1 MFKKMDKEVAT
12 NIRFILNRELPLIL
26 AKHGLKL
33 DLGNGSFDDDS
44 VKFAFKIKLENAK
57 RDIEKA
63 LASDIKFRKDYE
75 QIELDITKIH
85 QARNG
90 KKYSLVGYKSKSR
103 KLPYVVLNLTDGK
116 EYLISTDEV
125 ERHFGIHKAQCMN
138 DKEKQL
144 LKGV

>member
-26 AKHGLKL
+26 EKHGLKL

-85 QARNG
+85 EARNG
-90 KKYSLVGYKSKSR
+90 QKFSLIGYKPKSR
-103 KLPYVVLNLTDGK
+103 KLPYVVLNLNDGK
-116 EYLISTDEV
+116 EYLISTDAV
-125 ERHFGIHKAQCMN
+125 EQGFGIHKAQCMN
-138 DKEKQL
+138 DKEKQAIA
-144 LKGV
+144 

>member
-12 NIRFILNRELPLIL
+12 LIRNILKKELPLIL
-26 AKHGLKL
+26 EKHGLKL
-33 DLGNGSFDDDS
+33 DLGNGTFDDDS

-85 QARNG
+85 EARNG
-90 KKYSLVGYKSKSR
+90 QKYSLIGYKSKSR

-116 EYLISTDEV
+116 EYLISTDAV
-125 ERHFGIHKAQCMN
+125 EQDFGIHKAQCMN
-138 DKEKQL
+138 DKEKQAIA
-144 LKGV
+144 

>member
-12 NIRFILNRELPLIL
+12 EIRSILKRELPLIL
-26 AKHGLKL
+26 KTHGLKL
-33 DLGNGSFDDDS
+33 DLGNGSFDEDS
-44 VKFAFKIKLENAK
+44 VKFAFKIKLEDAK

-90 KKYSLVGYKSKSR
+90 EKFSLIGYKSKSR
-103 KLPYVVLNLTDGK
+103 KFPYVVLNLTNNK
-116 EYLISTDEV
+116 EYLISTDAV
-125 ERHFGIHKAQCMN
+125 EQDFGIHKE
-138 DKEKQL
+138 EKA
-144 LKGV
+144 VA